1 MSSLGIE
8 LCLSL
13 LLALVQGH
21 IERLG
26 DKDASIHL
34 SHCFSGLLW

>member
-8 LCLSL
+8 QCLSL
-13 LLALVQGH
+13 LLALVQDH

-26 DKDASIHL
+26 DEDASVHL
-34 SHCFSGLLW
+34 SHSLSGLLW